1 MCKRNAILQDQI
13 LNPKRS
19 FNPLM
24 DIPIIILKKEK
35 IRDLRQFQNNQ
46 KKIKRKKP
54 YGGLLFK
61 R

>member
-1 MCKRNAILQDQI
+1 MFKRNAILPDQI
-13 LNPKRS
+13 LYPKRS

-24 DIPIIILKKEK
+24 EIPRIIFKKEK
-35 IRDLRQFQNNQ
+35 IRDLRLFQNNQ